1 MTATGEPPR
10 QTGRIR
16 VLIAD
21 DNELFRRGLMRLLS
35 EYPEIHIVGEAQ
47 DGREAVDKALALRP
61 DVVLMDIYMPR
72 VTGVEATRM
81 VREQVDSINVVILT
95 VSEEEKDL
103 FTAIV
108 YGARG
113 YLTKDTNVDDLVTA
127 IRTVA
132 QGGAL
137 VSPHLARDL
146 LKEFARLGSRY
157 VRSND
162 KQAHLTSREREVLEL
177 VARGLSNREI
187 ADTLVIAENTVKVH
201 LRNILDKLQ
210 LKNRQ
215 QLAVY
220 AVQEGL
226 VEGELRPGRWD
237 AEEQPA

>member
-1 MTATGEPPR
+1 MES
-10 QTGRIR
+10 IR

-21 DNELFRRGLMRLLS
+21 DNELFRKGLNHLLS
-35 EYPEIHIVGEAQ
+35 DFPEIHVVGEAQ
-47 DGREAVDKALALRP
+47 NGREAVDKALALLP

-72 VTGVEATRM
+72 VTGVEAIRM
-81 VREQVDSINVVILT
+81 IREQTADIHVVMLT

-103 FTAIV
+103 FAAV
-108 YGARG
+108 ASGAQG
-113 YLTKDTNVDDLVTA
+113 YLTKNTNVEELVA
-127 IRTVA
+127 AVRQVS

-146 LKEFARLGSRY
+146 LEEFARLGGRH
-157 VRSND
+157 VRPTD
-162 KQAHLTSREREVLEL
+162 EQAHLTAREREVLEL
-177 VARGLSNREI
+177 VALGHSNREI

-226 VEGELRPGRWD
+226 VENEIRQSRTDSSD
-237 AEEQPA
+237 ASDR